1 MDGEIWLVRGGET
14 YEIVWD
20 KERKDIKVGR
30 DRRKI
35 WYNKR

>member
-20 KERKDIKVGR
+20 KERKIKVGR